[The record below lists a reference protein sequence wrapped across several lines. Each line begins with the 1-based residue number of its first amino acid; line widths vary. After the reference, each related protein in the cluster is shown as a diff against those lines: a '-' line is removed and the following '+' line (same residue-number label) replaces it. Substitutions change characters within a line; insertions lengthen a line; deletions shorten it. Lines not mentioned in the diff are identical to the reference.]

1 MPKKSFEKEFFPSKA
16 EETSMHVYRTLRR
29 DIHVCYGLEMN
40 LYNLVEKFTTY
51 IEGCKVAI
59 TLF

>member
-1 MPKKSFEKEFFPSKA
+1 MFIDLHKYA
-16 EETSMHVYRTLRR
+16 VTLRR
-29 DIHVCYGLEMN
+29 DIYIYVYVHVCYGLEMN

-59 TLF
+59 TLS

>member
-1 MPKKSFEKEFFPSKA
+1 
-16 EETSMHVYRTLRR
+16 MHVYRFAQITLRR
-29 DIHVCYGLEMN
+29 DTYVYVHVCYGLEMN